1 MVPANQKDAEKKLGN
16 YLENN
21 FMVGHK
27 KLNKPILLAAILL
40 PSLLLHGCTWFGGKA
55 LPADRNT
62 YNIAL
67 QRSNDEELLLNLV
80 RLKYRDTPLFLKVGS
95 ISSQSTFTSSA
106 KASATLPVTGTDIFG
121 LGGDAS
127 LSIKPTVNY
136 TPLQGKEFN
145 QQYLSRVKLETILL
159 LIHSGWRID
168 RIFSVCLQRLGSYGN
183 AVSASSPTPALA
195 PDFEDF
201 ARAAK
206 LFHFMQFADV
216 FEISLV
222 QVPKEPINP
231 KNQKYTP
238 LLLVDRKSQGK
249 KGNSKWSKTHEDMLK
264 NLLGLE
270 ANEMGFVLGTAKEL
284 PQVEHC
290 PKCNKYFQGRKYL
303 RVETRSLAG
312 IMYFLSQSVQ
322 IPVKDQSLVT
332 QTKDEKGRPFYW
344 EKILGNTLKVHPA
357 KEEPQS
363 AAVKVNYRDSW
374 FYLNDADQNSKSTF
388 SMLTQIFALQAGE
401 IESHAPV
408 LTLPVGGP

>member
-1 MVPANQKDAEKKLGN
+1 MA
-16 YLENN
+16 
-21 FMVGHK
+21 GHK
-27 KLNKPILLAAILL
+27 KLNKPIFWAAVLLS
-40 PSLLLHGCTWFGGKA
+40 SLLIHGCAWFGGKA
-55 LPADRNT
+55 LPANRNS

-95 ISSQSTFTSSA
+95 ISSQSSFTSSA
-106 KASATLPVTGTDIFG
+106 TASATLPVTGTDIFG

-127 LSIKPTVNY
+127 LSVKPTVNY

-168 RIFSVCLQRLGSYGN
+168 RIFSVCLQRLGPYGN

-195 PDFEDF
+195 PEFEEF
-201 ARAAK
+201 ARVAK
-206 LFHFMQFADV
+206 LFHVMQFADV
-216 FEISLV
+216 FEVSLL
-222 QVPKEPINP
+222 QVPRGPIKP
-231 KNQKYTP
+231 ENQKYVP
-238 LLLVDRKSQGK
+238 LLLVDRKPRGK
-249 KGNSKWSKTHEDMLK
+249 KENSKWTKTHEDKLK
-264 NLLGLE
+264 NLLDLAE
-270 ANEMGFVLGTAKEL
+270 DEMGFILGTAKEL
-284 PQVEHC
+284 PRVEHC
-290 PKCNKYFQGRKYL
+290 QKCNKYFQARKYL

-322 IPVKDQSLVT
+322 IPPQDQRLVT
-332 QTKDEKGRPFYW
+332 QTKDENGSPFDW
-344 EKILGNTLKVHPA
+344 EKVLGDTLKVHPA
-357 KEEPQS
+357 KEEPQNS
-363 AAVKVNYRDSW
+363 AVKVNYRNSW